1 MPIIVWVLAGIAA
14 AEAVAL
20 AALWVL
26 GSRRL
31 READAEAERL
41 RQRLDTRN
49 MLFSGGREA
58 VKTVWQTANL
68 VRKEGFNAAVRT
80 SIEDLAG
87 WAQVEQP
94 DLARVTRDGTVA
106 ILFTDIEE
114 STALNEQIGDR
125 AWVKLIAAHD
135 KLVRKL
141 VTDHGGY
148 VVKGQGDGFMIA
160 FAQAEPAVR
169 CAIAIQQALGRQ
181 QRGNRG
187 KPDREIRVRI
197 GIHLGRSV
205 RRGDD
210 LFGRNVAMAARV
222 AAHAEGGQILV
233 SEPVRDAVAAAEDIA
248 IADGY
253 DTAMKGFAG
262 SYRVYPVAA

>member
-1 MPIIVWVLAGIAA
+1 MSIAVWVLAGIAL

-20 AALWVL
+20 AVLWVV

-31 READAEAERL
+31 RAADGQAERL

-49 MLFSGGREA
+49 MLFAGGREA
-58 VKTVWQTANL
+58 VKAVWQTANL
-68 VRKEGFNAAVRT
+68 VREEGFSAAVRT

-94 DLARVTRDGTVA
+94 DLARVTRDGTVV
-106 ILFTDIEE
+106 ILFTDIED

-125 AWVKLIAAHD
+125 AWVKLLAAHN

-141 VTDHGGY
+141 VTEHGGY

-169 CAIAIQQALGRQ
+169 CALAIQRALNRP
-181 QRGNRG
+181 RRG
-187 KPDREIRVRI
+187 KPHREIRVRI
-197 GIHLGRSV
+197 GMHLGHSV

-222 AAHAEGGQILV
+222 AAHADGGQILV
-233 SEPVRDAVAAAEDIA
+233 SEPVRDAVAAVADITV
-248 IADGY
+248 ADGY
-253 DTAMKGFAG
+253 DTTMKGFAG
-262 SYRVYPVAA
+262 SYRVYPVSA

>member
-1 MPIIVWVLAGIAA
+1 MSVTVWVLAGVAV

-20 AALWVL
+20 AVLWLL

-31 READAEAERL
+31 RDSQEQVERL
-41 RQRLDTRN
+41 RHRLDART
-49 MLFSGGREA
+49 MLFTGGREA
-58 VKTVWQTANL
+58 VKTMWQTANL
-68 VRKEGFNAAVRT
+68 VRKEGFGAAVRN

-87 WAQVEQP
+87 WAQVERP
-94 DLARVTRDGTVA
+94 DLARITADGTVA

-114 STALNEQIGDR
+114 STALNERIGDR

-135 KLVRKL
+135 KLVRGL
-141 VTDHGGY
+141 VDDRGGH

-169 CAIAIQQALGRQ
+169 CAVDIQRALQRQ
-181 QRGNRG
+181 RRKRDDGV
-187 KPDREIRVRI
+187 RVRI

-222 AAHAEGGQILV
+222 AGQAAGDQILV
-233 SEPVRDAVAAAEDIA
+233 SDSVRDAVADLDDIGFT
-248 IADGY
+248 DGY
-253 DTAMKGFAG
+253 TVELKGFAG
-262 SYRVYPVAA
+262 SHRLYPVAV